1 MTQNMIGSAD
11 EKILTIVVMQEYSLL
26 KRGWWQ
32 YSVDNYNYG
41 QDNEC
46 KFQIFL
52 INFHDN
58 GNSQMLLWLDPWN
71 NS

>member
-1 MTQNMIGSAD
+1 MTPNMIGSAD

-26 KRGWWQ
+26 KRWWWQ

-46 KFQIFL
+46 KISNISDKF
-52 INFHDN
+52 
-58 GNSQMLLWLDPWN
+58 SW
-71 NS
+71 